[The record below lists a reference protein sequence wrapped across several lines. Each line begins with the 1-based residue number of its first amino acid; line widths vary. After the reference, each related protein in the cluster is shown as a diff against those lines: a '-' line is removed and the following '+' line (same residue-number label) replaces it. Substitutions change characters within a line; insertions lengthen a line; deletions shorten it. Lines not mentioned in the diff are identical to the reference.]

1 MNRSRV
7 VVLGLL
13 ALGSTLAFACSSS
26 GGGGGFGS
34 ESSGGA
40 SGGASNGGFG
50 GSSGASGASGPCV
63 PDPGNFEIPGNGC
76 DDDADG
82 QTDNVAAC
90 DTGLAVTG
98 GAEDFA
104 KALGICQ
111 KSDGTKWGLVSAEF
125 TNGVGVNSAPNAKQ
139 HGILTKFGSVLKPQ
153 DGSALGVLSTGFA
166 REYNGDTGTTSFNRG
181 SLDGQEAVGMPMQVK
196 TGVLGS
202 TPIPGT
208 APAGYPKNTSGC
220 MASNGSVF
228 DVINARLKI
237 KVPKNAKGLSF
248 DFNFLTSE
256 WPKYLCTPYNDSFIA
271 YLTSKKGTD
280 NVSFDS
286 AKNPVN
292 VNLGFFDRCT
302 AGVQTGCCA
311 SDEAA
316 QGLCKTGN
324 TKTSTCPGGPGELA
338 GTGFGRISKS
348 GSATDLD
355 TQTYCKDNST
365 GGGGTGWLQTQAP
378 VEAGET
384 ITLEFVI
391 WDTGDPLLDSSVL
404 LDHFTWQPGEVTV
417 STGRPR

>member
-13 ALGSTLAFACSSS
+13 ALGSTLVFACSSS

-34 ESSGGA
+34 ESSSGA

-50 GSSGASGASGPCV
+50 GSSGASGAPGPCV
-63 PDPGNFEIPGNGC
+63 PNPGNFEIPGNGC

-82 QTDNVAAC
+82 QTDNAAAC

-125 TNGVGVNSAPNAKQ
+125 TNGAGVNTAPNAKQ
-139 HGILTKFGSVLKPQ
+139 HGILPKFGSVLKPR
-153 DGSALGVLSTGFA
+153 DGSMLGVLSTGYA
-166 REYNGDTGTTSFNRG
+166 REYNADSGTMSFNNG
-181 SLDGQEAVGMPMQVK
+181 PPDFLGNPALGQTMQTK
-196 TGVLGS
+196 AGK
-202 TPIPGT
+202 
-208 APAGYPKNTSGC
+208 APTGYPKSTSGC
-220 MASNGSVF
+220 APSDGSVY

-237 KVPKNAKGLSF
+237 KVPNNAKGLAF

-280 NVSFDS
+280 NISFDS
-286 AKNPVN
+286 QKNPIN

-302 AGVQTGCCA
+302 PNVETGCCTAAEA
-311 SDEAA
+311 SAG
-316 QGLCKTGN
+316 QCKTSN
-324 TKTSTCPGGPGELA
+324 VKTSTCPGGAGELA
-338 GTGFGRISKS
+338 GTGFARVSRAG
-348 GSATDLD
+348 TDQTNPDIL
-355 TQTYCKDNST
+355 TYCKDSST

-378 VEAGET
+378 VEPGET
-384 ITLEFVI
+384 ITLEFMI
-391 WDTGDPLLDSSVL
+391 WDTQDANLDSSVL